1 MSSLEQERHR
11 FDQLSLDLQYINDS
25 TISGRRLRQLPF
37 IDLYST
43 SKEEKLQHNV
53 VVWSKINTN
62 FFLNDTK
69 AKIRTA

>member
-1 MSSLEQERHR
+1 MSGLEEQTHW

-25 TISGRRLRQLPF
+25 IISAPRRKQLPF

-53 VVWSKINTN
+53 VV
-62 FFLNDTK
+62 
-69 AKIRTA
+69 